1 MPIRFDDAQRSRK
14 VSMPASE
21 AQLNEP
27 AAPPVERM
35 YFTFAWVKSGRL
47 AVAMAAPGTPPQF
60 SLPHSPVA
68 KDSVTVEPPLA
79 TRSPA
84 SAVAAPE
91 TLVLITL
98 VFQFMLMLVS
108 L

>member
-1 MPIRFDDAQRSRK
+1 MP
-14 VSMPASE
+14 VSEP
-21 AQLNEP
+21 QVNEP

-35 YFTFAWVKSGRL
+35 YFTFDCMKSGTL
-47 AVAMAAPGTPPQF
+47 AVAIAAPCTPPQF

-68 KDSVTVEPPLA
+68 KASVTVLA
-79 TRSPA
+79 PAPVRSTA
-84 SAVAAPE
+84 SVVGDPD
-91 TLVLITL
+91 TLVEMTL